1 MGRVTQLLE
10 ELRNE
15 PSAASEKLLPLV
27 YEDLRKLARS
37 RLRNEAGVM
46 TLPATALVHEAYLR
60 LVGSDAPDWD
70 HRGHFFAAAA
80 EAMRRVAVDYA
91 RAART
96 QKRGGQVA
104 RVALDT
110 QRVGTPGLDSDLVDL
125 DQALGELE
133 RLDETMARVVKLK
146 YFAGLSNEETA
157 QSLGMSARTV
167 NRHWT
172 AARAWLNRALAAG
185 PVKAPAGNSTG
196 RSR

>member
-1 MGRVTQLLE
+1 MGKVTQLLE
-10 ELRNE
+10 ELRDQ
-15 PSAASEKLLPLV
+15 PASASAKLLPLV

-60 LVGSDAPDWD
+60 LIGSDAPDWD

-91 RAART
+91 RAARAE
-96 QKRGGQVA
+96 KRGGQLA
-104 RVALDT
+104 RVELDT
-110 QRVGTPGLDSDLVDL
+110 QRIGTAGVDSDLVDL
-125 DQALGELE
+125 DQALTELE
-133 RLDETMARVVKLK
+133 QLDATMAEVVKLK

-157 QSLGMSARTV
+157 RTLGVSSRSV
-167 NRHWT
+167 NRHWM
-172 AARAWLNRALAAG
+172 AARAWLNRALASGQVTAAAESS
-185 PVKAPAGNSTG
+185 PE